1 MDFDFSKLKP
11 RERYKLLISVVVP
24 RPIAWV
30 TSLNPDGSVNAAP
43 FSFFNAMG
51 SDPPILAL
59 GIGNHPGN
67 RPKDSAYNIQRSGFF
82 VVNLVSEDL
91 AAAMN
96 LTAVE
101 FPAGVSEIEAAGLE
115 LAPSVHVVVPR
126 IARAPA
132 AFECRLHSALE
143 IGRNR
148 ILIGEVL
155 GAFVRDDF
163 VTDPEKLYLDS
174 GALKL
179 IGRMGGRGG
188 YVRTSDR
195 FEMPRITFEEW
206 QANQSA
212 EIYPVD

>member
-1 MDFDFSKLKP
+1 MDLDFSKLKP
-11 RERYKLLISVVVP
+11 RERYKLLISLVVP

-59 GIGNHPGN
+59 GIGNHDRT
-67 RPKDSAYNIQRSGFF
+67 RPKDTAANIKQSGFF

-91 AAAMN
+91 AEAMN
-96 LTAVE
+96 ITAVE
-101 FPAGVSEIEAAGLE
+101 FPEGVSEVKAAGLE
-115 LAPSVHVVVPR
+115 LAPSVHVLVPR
-126 IARAPA
+126 IAQAPA
-132 AFECRLHSALE
+132 AFECRLHSVLE

-155 GAFVRDDF
+155 GAYVRDEF
-163 VTDPEKLYLDS
+163 VSDPEKLYVDS
-174 GALKL
+174 GALRL
-179 IGRMGGRGG
+179 MGRMGGRGG

-195 FEMPRITFEEW
+195 FEMPRKSLADW
-206 QANQSA
+206 QAEQSA
-212 EIYPVD
+212 ETKPVD

>member
-11 RERYKLLISVVVP
+11 RERYKLLVSLVVP

-30 TSLNPDGSVNAAP
+30 TSLNPDGSANAAP

-59 GIGNHPGN
+59 GIGNRDHSQ
-67 RPKDSAYNIQRSGFF
+67 PKDSAANIKRSGFF

-91 AAAMN
+91 AEAMN

-101 FPAGVSEIEAAGLE
+101 FPAGMSEVEAAGLE
-115 LAPSVHVVVPR
+115 LAPSAQIPVPR

-132 AFECRLHSALE
+132 GFECRLHSVLE

-148 ILIGEVL
+148 ILVGEVL
-155 GAFVRDDF
+155 GAFVRDEL
-163 VTDPEKLYLDS
+163 VADPEGLYLDS
-174 GALKL
+174 GALRL

-188 YVRTSDR
+188 YVRTTDR
-195 FEMPRITFEEW
+195 FEMPR
-206 QANQSA
+206 QSLA
-212 EIYPVD
+212 ELSAKSQPVD

>member
-1 MDFDFSKLKP
+1 MEFDFTQLKP
-11 RERYKLLISVVVP
+11 QERYKLLTALVVP

-30 TSLNPDGSVNAAP
+30 TSLNPDASVNAAP

-67 RPKDSAYNIQRSGFF
+67 RPKDSANNIQRSGFF

-91 AAAMN
+91 AEAMN

-126 IARAPA
+126 IAQAPA
-132 AFECRLHSALE
+132 AFECRLHSVLE

-155 GAFVRDDF
+155 GAFVRDEF
-163 VTDPEKLYLDS
+163 VIDPEKLYLDS
-174 GALKL
+174 GALRL

-188 YVRTSDR
+188 YMRTSDR
-195 FEMPRITFEEW
+195 FEMPRKTLEEW
-206 QANQSA
+206 QAEQLA
-212 EIYPVD
+212 KTKPVD